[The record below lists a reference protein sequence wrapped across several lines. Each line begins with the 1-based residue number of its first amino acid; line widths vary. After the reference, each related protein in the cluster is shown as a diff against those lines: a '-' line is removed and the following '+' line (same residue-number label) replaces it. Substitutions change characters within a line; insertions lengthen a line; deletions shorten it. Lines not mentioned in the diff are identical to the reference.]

1 MWCQSQFGETIELQD
16 LLSSFN
22 LVAYHNSAP
31 YHSKRNL
38 RLMCEEMYG
47 KLTKA

>member
-1 MWCQSQFGETIELQD
+1 MWCQSLFSETVGWKD

-22 LVAYHNSAP
+22 FVAYHNNAP

-38 RLMCEEMYG
+38 RLMCEGMYG
-47 KLTKA
+47 KLTKS